1 MKDFI
6 SKNIKLNS
14 QRSNGV
20 LVIGNFGNGNLGD
33 EIILLGLLY
42 KYLRYRSIRLFVSV
56 ADFHTFKEYHPIVS
70 KYISIF
76 KSSPIVGYI
85 YVIPA
90 LIRSRKVIIVGGHY
104 LGNFFDISLLTYIAI
119 LGRLLRKE
127 ILLES
132 VGLYPY
138 ATRVGFNISKLLN
151 KKMNSKYKLS
161 VTALFLTKL
170 LLALANNIS
179 VRDISTKILVNQI
192 IGRKVFL
199 ELEAS
204 FNLPMPSLVT
214 RNNRNSNKHQLWL
227 GLAIGYIADSR
238 FPKIV
243 KELFSAIIHLMKCKQ
258 DLKVICIPFSI
269 PIKEDMKS
277 VDNDLRL
284 CLQLY
289 THLPDELRSR
299 FIVVKER
306 LNPLE
311 AIYLLS
317 KLDCIVTLRYHSFIL
332 ASRLGVP
339 CITIPHELKV
349 VDYIDFI
356 TKYKLGNGTLINVIM
371 PEDVSVQRLLEA
383 FKKCVEVHRCESL

>member
-1 MKDFI
+1 
-6 SKNIKLNS
+6 
-14 QRSNGV
+14 
-20 LVIGNFGNGNLGD
+20 
-33 EIILLGLLY
+33 
-42 KYLRYRSIRLFVSV
+42 
-56 ADFHTFKEYHPIVS
+56 
-70 KYISIF
+70 
-76 KSSPIVGYI
+76 
-85 YVIPA
+85 
-90 LIRSRKVIIVGGHY
+90 
-104 LGNFFDISLLTYIAI
+104 LTYIAI

-161 VTALFLTKL
+161 VTALFLAKL
-170 LLALANNIS
+170 LLALTNNIS
-179 VRDISTKILVNQI
+179 VRDISSKILVNQI
-192 IGRKVFL
+192 IGKKVFL
-199 ELEAS
+199 ELDAG

-214 RNNRNSNKHQLWL
+214 RNRNSNKHQLWL

-243 KELFSAIIHLMKCKQ
+243 KELYSAIIHLMKCKQ

-339 CITIPHELKV
+339 CIIIPHELKV
-349 VDYIDFI
+349 IDYIDLF
-356 TKYKLGNGTLINVIM
+356 TKYKLGNGTLIDVIM

-383 FKKCVEVHRCESL
+383 FKKWVGVHRDEFL